1 MMFEHLKKFFASDT
15 ENDSPSMTMEMA
27 AAALL
32 VEVSKSDYE
41 QDPAEVDKIRGL
53 LVRHFSVSENEVEKA
68 VAQAQDTTQ
77 DSTSLYPFTR
87 YINDNCDNQEKYQ
100 LVLSL
105 WEVAAE
111 DGRIDKYEEHLIR
124 KISDLIYL
132 PHREFIRAKL
142 ITTEKLEN
150 ME

>member
-1 MMFEHLKKFFASDT
+1 MFEQLKKFFAAD
-15 ENDSPSMTMEMA
+15 EDVQEAMTLHKA

-32 VEVSKSDYE
+32 IEVSRSDYD
-41 QDPAEVDKIRGL
+41 QDPAEVDKIRAL
-53 LVRHFSVSENEVEKA
+53 LMRHFGLAEADVEDAITLAQQSSVEN
-68 VAQAQDTTQ
+68 
-77 DSTSLYPFTR
+77 TSLYPFTR
-87 YINDNCDNQEKYQ
+87 YINDNCSTDEKYQ

-124 KISDLIYL
+124 KIADLIYL

-142 ITTEKLEN
+142 VTTENLDNIE
-150 ME
+150 